1 MLSINEMTDLDYAIL
16 EKLAQSAMLE
26 SVLLNTFPQPA
37 VAKHRLNLLMHSE
50 YEDLSPWGGMPT
62 PRPDSYYVQ
71 ESASKLELSPHG
83 WKTLEDWHL
92 QKKKTCGMAYNKV
105 CADCHLHPRSHC
117 GDNIAITIPALDTP
131 RAIRDITNAAK
142 SSGCVE

>member
-92 QKKKTCGMAYNKV
+92 QKKKEHRKLVAW
-105 CADCHLHPRSHC
+105 R
-117 GDNIAITIPALDTP
+117 
-131 RAIRDITNAAK
+131 ITNMRRL
-142 SSGCVE
+142 SSPSSLSLWR